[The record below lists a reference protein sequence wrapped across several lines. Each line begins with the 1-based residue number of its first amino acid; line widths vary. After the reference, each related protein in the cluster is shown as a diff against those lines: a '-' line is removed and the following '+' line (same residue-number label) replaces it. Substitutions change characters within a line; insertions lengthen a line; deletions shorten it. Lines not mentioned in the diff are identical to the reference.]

1 MSAEFYGDDVTI
13 HQGWDFNASI
23 HSLQCFMGPKQSVNC
38 LVSQALTELDG
49 MTRLMRG
56 LRQVTA
62 FTKEVVNLGPDSHTH
77 KQ

>member
-1 MSAEFYGDDVTI
+1 MRPFTAFSAS
-13 HQGWDFNASI
+13 WD
-23 HSLQCFMGPKQSVNC
+23 LMQSVNC

-62 FTKEVVNLGPDSHTH
+62 FTKEVVNLGPDSHFH